1 MTRLMASAASLTSI
15 SFPGTPVLA
24 ELGLE
29 QRGLM
34 AQRVV
39 VQIDRF
45 RKELAQELVS
55 QFNVDLC

>member
-1 MTRLMASAASLTSI
+1 
-15 SFPGTPVLA
+15 
-24 ELGLE
+24 
-29 QRGLM
+29 M

-55 QFNVDLC
+55 QFQRRSLLR